1 MLFIGGKWE
10 SPMKVKGIFAL
21 IKQGLQKG
29 RYFDTVRSKERTS
42 VNLAMAIKELLLLGN
57 PKLYE
62 VCAPVKREE
71 RQSLDP
77 FIEDLH
83 DTLMHFRKQ
92 LGTGRAI
99 AAPQLGIVKRFIYMN
114 IKEPIVFINPVL
126 DQESSEMITVW
137 DDCMCFPDLL
147 VKVARHQ
154 RCRIT
159 YRDMEWKE
167 CSMRLEGALSELLQH
182 ECDHLDGILAVSRAI
197 DKFSF
202 ALKSQRN
209 PGFS

>member
-1 MLFIGGKWE
+1 
-10 SPMKVKGIFAL
+10 
-21 IKQGLQKG
+21 
-29 RYFDTVRSKERTS
+29 
-42 VNLAMAIKELLLLGN
+42 MAIKELLLLGN

-62 VCAPVKREE
+62 VCEHVKKEE

-77 FIEDLH
+77 VIEDLH
-83 DTLMHFRKQ
+83 DTLMHFRNQ
-92 LGTGRAI
+92 HGTGRAI
-99 AAPQLGIVKRFIYMN
+99 AAPQIGVTKRLIYMN

-126 DQESSEMITVW
+126 DQESPEMITVW

-147 VKVARHQ
+147 VKVVRHQ
-154 RCRIT
+154 RCRII
-159 YRDMEWKE
+159 YRDRKWKE
-167 CSMRLEGALSELLQH
+167 CSMLLEGALSELLQH
-182 ECDHLDGILAVSRAI
+182 EYDHLDGILAVSRAI